1 VRASGHHADV
11 ASLSLSFVH
20 DVWKYALLSAGA
32 ISLWRPCK
40 CRHGPVAELDPLQTV
55 RERAAS
61 GISILPTMSDFASRG
76 WDSEFPAFATA
87 SRDAVIASLQRL
99 VTDASEEQL
108 RAWRDSIPPLQSEA
122 KETVAADASAEKFS
136 AVLEYVLPL
145 DARRPD
151 CVFLIDGAVLVL
163 ELKGKSDATQADI
176 DQVAAY
182 ARDLRCYHREC
193 ADRPV
198 HALLVPTRARGVIG
212 TRQGVHVC
220 GPDALDDM
228 VRRLGR
234 RGEAPIARERFLA
247 ESAYRPLPTLV
258 AAARELLRSGTLR
271 RVHRAAAATEPTVE
285 YIKQVCVEAART
297 KSRRLVLLTG
307 VPGAG
312 KTLVGLQTVHAHWLD
327 DLSVVRDGE
336 RPTAPAVFLSGNGP
350 LVQVLQHEL
359 SRAGGGGQTFVRDV
373 KAYVKRYSAHA
384 NLVPP
389 EHVLVFDEAQR
400 AFDRAMV
407 AEKHRIPLESAKS
420 EPELFIEFAERIPE
434 WCVVVG
440 LIGGGQEIH
449 KGEEAG
455 IGQWRDAV
463 EASPHVS
470 HWTVHLP
477 PRAAGAFLEMSCP
490 VVQEPLLSLDT
501 ELRFHLTKDVHRFV
515 AQVLE
520 GCPASEN
527 AAILQGLER
536 SGFHF
541 RMTRDLENA
550 REYLQQRYHDQP
562 DARFGLLAS
571 SRDRLL
577 PRFRIYNDFQSTK
590 IIRHGPWYGDAQN
603 DPSGR
608 SCRLLRD
615 CVTEFGAQG
624 LELDAALVA
633 WGADFRM
640 HQGKWDS
647 SGAARYQKGVA
658 SVRDSHQLRLNS
670 YRVLLTRGREASVI
684 FVPPVSELDETAHY
698 LSQCGILEL

>member
-1 VRASGHHADV
+1 M
-11 ASLSLSFVH
+11 
-20 DVWKYALLSAGA
+20 
-32 ISLWRPCK
+32 
-40 CRHGPVAELDPLQTV
+40 
-55 RERAAS
+55 
-61 GISILPTMSDFASRG
+61 SILDFMSDSASRG
-76 WDSEFPAFATA
+76 WDSDFPEFATA
-87 SRDAVIASLQRL
+87 SRESVIASLQQL

-108 RAWRDSIPPLQSEA
+108 RAWRDSIPPLQLEASEA
-122 KETVAADASAEKFS
+122 VAADPSANQFS

-163 ELKGKSDATQADI
+163 ELKGKADATQADI

-198 HALLVPTRARGVIG
+198 HAVLIPTRAKGLLG
-212 TRQGVHVC
+212 TRQGVYVC
-220 GPDALDDM
+220 GPNALDD
-228 VRRLGR
+228 VVHRLGR
-234 RGEAPIARERFLA
+234 RGEAPISRERFLA

-285 YIKQVCVEAART
+285 YIKKVCFEAART

-327 DLSVVRDGE
+327 DLAVARDGE
-336 RPTAPAVFLSGNGP
+336 KPTAPAVFLSGNGP
-350 LVQVLQHEL
+350 LVQVLQYEL

-373 KAYVKRYSAHA
+373 KAYVRRFSTRA

-400 AFDRAMV
+400 AYDRAMI
-407 AEKHRIPLESAKS
+407 AEKHKIPIENAKS
-420 EPELFIEFAERIPE
+420 EPEHFIEFAERIPE

-455 IGQWRDAV
+455 IGQWRDAI
-463 EASPHVS
+463 ERSPNRLQ
-470 HWTVHLP
+470 WTVHLP
-477 PRAAGAFLEMSCP
+477 PRVGGSFAGMSCP

-501 ELRFHLTKDVHRFV
+501 ELRFHLTTDVHRFV
-515 AQVLE
+515 AQLLD
-520 GCPASEN
+520 GCPPLEN
-527 AAILQGLER
+527 AKILQDLER
-536 SGFHF
+536 NGFHL
-541 RMTRDLENA
+541 RMTRDLDIA

-577 PRFRIYNDFQSTK
+577 TRFRVYNDFQSTK
-590 IIRHGPWYGDAQN
+590 VVRFGPWYGDAQ
-603 DPSGR
+603 DAPSGR
-608 SCRLLRD
+608 SCRLLKD

-633 WGADFRM
+633 WGSDFRM
-640 HQGKWDS
+640 VNGKWDS
-647 SGAARYQKGVA
+647 SGAARYQKGIA
-658 SVRDSHQLRLNS
+658 TVRDSHQLRQNS

-684 FVPPVSELDETAHY
+684 FVPPVPQLNETAQY
-698 LSQCGILEL
+698 LSDCGMLEL

>member
-1 VRASGHHADV
+1 M
-11 ASLSLSFVH
+11 F
-20 DVWKYALLSAGA
+20 
-32 ISLWRPCK
+32 
-40 CRHGPVAELDPLQTV
+40 
-55 RERAAS
+55 
-61 GISILPTMSDFASRG
+61 ILEGMNVLASRG
-76 WDSEFPAFATA
+76 WDSDFPEFANA
-87 SRDAVIASLQRL
+87 SRDSVIAALQRL

-108 RAWRDSIPPLQSEA
+108 RAWRDSIPSLQSEA
-122 KETVAADASAEKFS
+122 NQALAADPAAGTFG

-151 CVFLIDGAVLVL
+151 CVFLIDGAILVL
-163 ELKGKSDATQADI
+163 ELKGKADATQADI

-198 HALLVPTRARGVIG
+198 HALLVPTRARGLIG
-212 TRQGVHVC
+212 SRQGVHIC

-234 RGEAPIARERFLA
+234 RGEAPVSRDRFLA

-258 AAARELLRSGTLR
+258 AAARELLRSGSLR

-327 DLSVVRDGE
+327 DLSIARDGE
-336 RPTAPAVFLSGNGP
+336 KPTAPAVFLSGNGP
-350 LVQVLQHEL
+350 LVQVLQYEL

-373 KAYVKRYSAHA
+373 KAYVKRYSARE

-400 AFDRAMV
+400 AYDRAMV
-407 AEKHRIPLESAKS
+407 AEKHKIPLRDARS

-455 IGQWRDAV
+455 IGQWREAL
-463 EASPHVS
+463 EASPNRTQ
-470 HWTVHLP
+470 WTVHLP
-477 PRAAGAFLEMSCP
+477 PRAGGAFTGMSCP

-501 ELRFHLTKDVHRFV
+501 ELRFHLTRDVHRFV
-515 AQVLE
+515 AQVLD
-520 GCPASEN
+520 GFPASEN
-527 AAILQGLER
+527 AIILRDLER
-536 SGFHF
+536 NGFHL
-541 RMTRDLENA
+541 RMTRDLDIA
-550 REYLQQRYHDQP
+550 RDYLQQRYHDQP
-562 DARFGLLAS
+562 EARFGLLAS

-577 PRFRIYNDFQSTK
+577 TRFRVYNDFQSTK
-590 IIRHGPWYGDAQN
+590 VVRFGPWYGDPQDA
-603 DPSGR
+603 PSGR
-608 SCRLLRD
+608 SCRLLKD

-633 WGADFRM
+633 WGADFKMLGGR
-640 HQGKWDS
+640 WDS
-647 SGAARYQKGVA
+647 SCAARYQKGVA
-658 SVRDSHQLRLNS
+658 TVRDSHRLRLNS
-670 YRVLLTRGREASVI
+670 YRVLLTRGREATVI
-684 FVPPVSELDETAHY
+684 FVPPVTDLDETAQY
-698 LSQCGILEL
+698 LSDCGILQL

>member
-1 VRASGHHADV
+1 MVDS
-11 ASLSLSFVH
+11 
-20 DVWKYALLSAGA
+20 
-32 ISLWRPCK
+32 
-40 CRHGPVAELDPLQTV
+40 
-55 RERAAS
+55 
-61 GISILPTMSDFASRG
+61 ASRG
-76 WDSEFPAFATA
+76 WDSSFPDFASTP
-87 SRDAVIASLQRL
+87 RDTVIESLQRL
-99 VTDASEEQL
+99 ITDASEQQI
-108 RAWRDSIPPLQSEA
+108 RAWRDSVPPLQSEA
-122 KETVAADASAEKFS
+122 RETIAADSGAVDFG

-151 CVFLIDGAVLVL
+151 CIFLINGAVLVV
-163 ELKGKSDATQADI
+163 ELKGKAEPSQADI

-198 HALLVPTRARGVIG
+198 HALLVPTRAKGLVG
-212 TRQGVHVC
+212 NRQGVHIC

-228 VRRLGR
+228 IRRFCR
-234 RGEAPIARERFLA
+234 HGEVPIARERFLD
-247 ESAYRPLPTLV
+247 ESAYRPLPTRV

-271 RVHRAAAATEPTVE
+271 RVSRAAAATEPTVA
-285 YIKQVCVEAART
+285 YIRQVCVEAART

-327 DLSVVRDGE
+327 DLSVNRDGE
-336 RPTAPAVFLSGNGP
+336 KPSAPAVFLSGNGP
-350 LVQVLQHEL
+350 LVEVLQYEL
-359 SRAGGGGQTFVRDV
+359 SRAGGGGRTFVRGV
-373 KAYVKRYSAHA
+373 KDYVSRYSKRES
-384 NLVPP
+384 LVPP

-400 AFDRAMV
+400 AYDRAMV
-407 AEKHRIPLESAKS
+407 AEKHGISIADAKS
-420 EPELFIEFAERIPE
+420 EPEHFIEFAERIPE

-455 IGQWRDAV
+455 IVQWRDAI
-463 EASPHVS
+463 EASANRGS
-470 HWTVHLP
+470 WQVHLP
-477 PRAAGAFLEMSCP
+477 PRVASAFTSITCP
-490 VVQEPLLSLDT
+490 VVLDPKLSLDT
-501 ELRFHLTKDVHRFV
+501 ELRFHLTKDVHRLV
-515 AQVLE
+515 AQLLD

-527 AAILQGLER
+527 NDLVRALEA
-536 SGFHF
+536 SGFHL
-541 RMTRDLENA
+541 RLTRDLDDA
-550 REYLQQRYHDQP
+550 KRYLQERYREQP

-577 PRFRIYNDFQSTK
+577 KRFRVYNDFQSTK
-590 IIRHGPWYGDAQN
+590 MVRFGPWYGDAEG

-608 SCRLLRD
+608 SCRLLQD

-640 HQGKWDS
+640 HQGRWDS
-647 SGAARYQKGVA
+647 SGAARYQRSLA
-658 SVRDSHQLRLNS
+658 TVRDSHQLRLNS

-684 FVPPVSELDETAHY
+684 FVPRVPELEETADY
-698 LSQCGILEL
+698 LSMSGILPL

>member
-1 VRASGHHADV
+1 MND
-11 ASLSLSFVH
+11 L
-20 DVWKYALLSAGA
+20 
-32 ISLWRPCK
+32 
-40 CRHGPVAELDPLQTV
+40 
-55 RERAAS
+55 
-61 GISILPTMSDFASRG
+61 ASRG
-76 WDSEFPAFATA
+76 WDSDFPEFATA
-87 SRDAVIASLQRL
+87 SRDSVIAALQRL

-108 RAWRDSIPPLQSEA
+108 RAWRDSIPSLQTEA
-122 KETVAADASAEKFS
+122 NEAVAADPNAGKFS

-151 CVFLIDGAVLVL
+151 CVFLIDGAILVL
-163 ELKGKSDATQADI
+163 ELKGKADATQADI
-176 DQVAAY
+176 DQIAAY

-198 HALLVPTRARGVIG
+198 HALLVPTRARGLIG
-212 TRQGVHVC
+212 SRQGVHIC

-234 RGEAPIARERFLA
+234 RGEAPVPRERFLA

-285 YIKQVCVEAART
+285 YIKQVCIEAART

-327 DLSVVRDGE
+327 DLSIARDGE
-336 RPTAPAVFLSGNGP
+336 KPTAPAVFLSGNGP
-350 LVQVLQHEL
+350 LVQVLQYEL

-373 KAYVKRYSAHA
+373 KAYVKRYSARE

-400 AFDRAMV
+400 AYDRAMV
-407 AEKHRIPLESAKS
+407 AEKHSIPLESAKS
-420 EPELFIEFAERIPE
+420 EPEHFIEFAERIPE

-463 EASPHVS
+463 EASPNGS
-470 HWTVHLP
+470 QWTVHLP
-477 PRAAGAFLEMSCP
+477 PRVASAFAGMSCP

-520 GCPASEN
+520 GCPALEN
-527 AAILQGLER
+527 VAILRELENN
-536 SGFHF
+536 GFHL
-541 RMTRDLENA
+541 RMTRDLDVA

-577 PRFRIYNDFQSTK
+577 TRFRVYNDFQSTK
-590 IIRHGPWYGDAQN
+590 VVRFGPWYGDAQ
-603 DPSGR
+603 DAPSGR
-608 SCRLLRD
+608 SCRLLKD

-633 WGADFRM
+633 WGGDFRM
-640 HQGKWDS
+640 HGGKWDS
-647 SGAARYQKGVA
+647 SSAARYQKGIATVKDA
-658 SVRDSHQLRLNS
+658 HQLRLNS

-684 FVPPVSELDETAHY
+684 FVPPVSGLDETAQY
-698 LSQCGILEL
+698 LSECGILEL